1 MVARGGIVWA
11 GHLHHTGIFKTKI
24 CISHLLSENDMM
36 QILLPIHILAGT
48 IALLCAA
55 LAVSSEKGKK
65 LHVFSGRTY
74 FWCMVAI
81 FLTAIPMSII
91 TSDIFL
97 FLIAIFSFY
106 LAFAGMR
113 FARNRKGVATTLDWI
128 TVSLMI
134 LSGVGMWIL
143 AANYFT
149 NNDSQYIPLLVFG
162 FLAIALG
169 YADFK
174 SHKNKTA
181 IGKERLSRHLTNMM
195 GGTIAVITAVL
206 VVNVDLKPE
215 WVWWVL
221 PTVLITPVI
230 FWWNAKV
237 LK

>member
-1 MVARGGIVWA
+1 
-11 GHLHHTGIFKTKI
+11 
-24 CISHLLSENDMM
+24 M

-55 LAVSSEKGKK
+55 LAVSSEKGKR
-65 LHVFSGRTY
+65 LHVLSGRTY
-74 FWCMVAI
+74 FWGMATI

-91 TSDIFL
+91 SNNIFL

-128 TVSLMI
+128 AVSLMI
-134 LSGVGMWIL
+134 LSGLGMWIL
-143 AANYFT
+143 AAIYFSNT
-149 NNDSQYIPLLVFG
+149 NTQYIVLLIFG

-174 SHKNKTA
+174 SHRNKSV
-181 IGKERLSRHLTNMM
+181 IGKERISRHLTNMM
-195 GGTIAVITAVL
+195 GGTIAVVTAVL
-206 VVNVDLKPE
+206 VVNPPFEPE

-221 PTVLITPVI
+221 PTVMITPLI
-230 FWWNAKV
+230 FWWNSKI

>member
-1 MVARGGIVWA
+1 
-11 GHLHHTGIFKTKI
+11 
-24 CISHLLSENDMM
+24 MM

-65 LHVFSGRTY
+65 LHVLSGRTY

-91 TSDIFL
+91 TSNIFL

-128 TVSLMI
+128 IVSLMI

-143 AANYFT
+143 AAIYFT
-149 NNDSQYIPLLVFG
+149 NNNSQYIPLLVFG

-181 IGKERLSRHLTNMM
+181 IGKERLSRHLTNML

-206 VVNVDLKPE
+206 AVNVDLEPA

-221 PTVLITPVI
+221 PTALITPVI
-230 FWWNAKV
+230 FWWNVKV

>member
-1 MVARGGIVWA
+1 
-11 GHLHHTGIFKTKI
+11 
-24 CISHLLSENDMM
+24 M

-55 LAVSSEKGKK
+55 LAVSSEKGKR
-65 LHVFSGRTY
+65 LHVLSGRTY
-74 FWCMVAI
+74 FWSMATI

-91 TSDIFL
+91 SNNIFL

-128 TVSLMI
+128 AVSLMV
-134 LSGVGMWIL
+134 LSGLGMWIL
-143 AANYFT
+143 AAIYFSNT
-149 NNDSQYIPLLVFG
+149 NTQYIVLLIFG

-174 SHKNKTA
+174 SHKNKSA
-181 IGKERLSRHLTNMM
+181 IGKERISRHLTNMM
-195 GGTIAVITAVL
+195 GGTIAVVTAVL
-206 VVNVDLKPE
+206 VVNPPFEPE

-221 PTVLITPVI
+221 PTVMITPLI
-230 FWWNAKV
+230 FWWNSKI